1 MFGVDNEEFYSR
13 IALIEGDEEITY
25 KQLSDLSKDIV
36 TDVPERSLILILT
49 GNTTA
54 SIAGYVGCINAK
66 VVPLL
71 LNSTIDR
78 SLRDELVMKY
88 RPSFIWTPQS
98 KAEEFEG
105 YGKIYENR
113 GYALLKSESEE
124 HYPLHEDLCVLI
136 STSGS
141 TGSPKL
147 VRQTYKNISSNT
159 ASIIEY
165 LEIDKDDRAITSLP
179 MSYVYGLSVVNTHL
193 QAGASLVLTDHE
205 CYMKGFWD
213 TFYKNNVTSFAG
225 VPFMYEM
232 LDKLRTFKKDIPGLK
247 VFTQAG
253 GRLNADLQEKL
264 TAYALEHGKKFIV
277 MYGASEATAR
287 MAYLPMKDA
296 SSKKGSMGIP
306 IPGGRFEILDANDNK
321 VETPETTGELI
332 YYGDNV
338 TYGYAVCGE
347 DLAKGDEN
355 HGRLAT
361 GDMAKFDEDGFYYIV
376 GRKKRFIKMFGNRIN
391 LDDVDNL
398 LKKRFD
404 TLEIVSSG
412 KDDFLDVYV
421 VDGSISED
429 VCDYIFET
437 MGINKKRMAVYT
449 IEKIPRNA
457 SGKILFSELEQLKS
471 QKTGD

>member
-1 MFGVDNEEFYSR
+1 MFGVDNEKYFSNT
-13 IALIEGDEEITY
+13 ALIEGDEKITY
-25 KQLSDLSKDIV
+25 KQLSDFSKDIV
-36 TDVPERSLILILT
+36 SNIPERSLILILT
-49 GNTTA
+49 SNTAA
-54 SIAGYVGCINAK
+54 SIAGYVGCVNAK
-66 VVPLL
+66 IVPLL

-78 SLRDELVMKY
+78 SLRDELVDKY
-88 RPSFIWTPQS
+88 RPSYIWTPGD
-98 KAEEFEG
+98 KADGFDGFE
-105 YGKIYENR
+105 KIYENR
-113 GYALLKSESEE
+113 GYALLKSEAKE

-147 VRQTYKNISSNT
+147 VRQTYRNIASNT

-165 LEIDKDDRAITSLP
+165 LGIDENERAITSLP
-179 MSYVYGLSVVNTHL
+179 MSYVYGLSVINTHL
-193 QAGASLVLTDHE
+193 QAGATLVLTNNE

-213 TFYKNNVTSFAG
+213 VFYKNEVTSFAG

-232 LDKLRTFKKDIPGLK
+232 LDKLKTFKKDIPGLK
-247 VFTQAG
+247 TFTQAG

-264 TAYALEHGKKFIV
+264 TKYADEFGKKFIV

-296 SSKKGSMGIP
+296 LNKKGSMGIP
-306 IPGGRFEILDANDNK
+306 IPGGRFELLDSEDN
-321 VETPETTGELI
+321 VITTPDTTGELI
-332 YYGDNV
+332 YYGENV

-361 GDMAKFDEDGFYYIV
+361 GDMAKFDGDGFYYIV

-412 KDDFLDVYV
+412 KDDFLDVFV
-421 VDGSISED
+421 TDNSIREA
-429 VCDYIFET
+429 VGDYIFDT
-437 MGINKKRMAVYT
+437 MGINKKRMAVYK

-457 SGKILFSELEQLKS
+457 SGKILYSELESLK
-471 QKTGD
+471 DR

>member
-1 MFGVDNEEFYSR
+1 MFGVDNKEFESR
-13 IALIEGDEEITY
+13 VALIEGDEEITY
-25 KQLSDLSKDIV
+25 KQLSDFSREIAANI
-36 TDVPERSLILILT
+36 PERSLILILT
-49 GNTTA
+49 ANTTA
-54 SIAGYVGCINAK
+54 SIAGYVGCVNAK
-66 VVPLL
+66 IVPLL
-71 LNSTIDR
+71 LNSTIDQG
-78 SLRDELVMKY
+78 LRDDLVLKY
-88 RPSFIWTPQS
+88 KPSYLWVPED
-98 KAEEFEG
+98 KKEGFEG
-105 YGKIYENR
+105 YKTIYEKR
-113 GYALLKSESEE
+113 GYVLLKSDEAV
-124 HYPLHEDLCVLI
+124 HFPLHEDLCVLI

-147 VRQTYKNISSNT
+147 VRQTYRNIESNT

-165 LEIDKDDRAITSLP
+165 LEIDKKDRAITSLP

-193 QAGASLVLTDHE
+193 QAGAALVLTSHE

-213 TFYKNNVTSFAG
+213 VFYRHNVTSFAG

-264 TAYALEHGKKFIV
+264 TKYALDFGKKFIV

-296 SSKKGSMGIP
+296 INKKGSMGIP
-306 IPGGRFEILDANDNK
+306 IPGGRFELLDADDNI
-321 VETPETTGELI
+321 VNTPDTTGELI

-338 TYGYAVCGE
+338 TFGYAECGE
-347 DLAKGDEN
+347 DLLKGDEN

-361 GDMAKFDEDGFYYIV
+361 GDMAKFDADGFYYIV

-398 LKKRFD
+398 LKKRFN
-404 TLEIVSSG
+404 TIEIVSSG
-412 KDDFLDVYV
+412 KDDFLDVFV
-421 VDGSISED
+421 VDGSISQD
-429 VCDYIFET
+429 VCDYIFDT
-437 MGINKKRMAVYT
+437 MGINKKCMAVYT

-457 SGKILFSELEQLKS
+457 SGKILYSELESLK
-471 QKTGD
+471 